1 MTQATPS
8 YDGDDETYRLAEIK
22 AAENGTS
29 VSELV
34 KDHFSDFTGVEAQ
47 SWKESFRDILMTI
60 RAEHPGFKAADNLP
74 REELYDRNA
83 FR

>member
-1 MTQATPS
+1 MQTITVVV
-8 YDGDDETYRLAEIK
+8 DDETYRLAEIK

-29 VSELV
+29 VSEMV
-34 KDHFSDFTGVEAQ
+34 KDYLSGLAGVETPARE
-47 SWKESFRDILMTI
+47 ESFRDILTAI

>member
-1 MTQATPS
+1 MQTITVVV
-8 YDGDDETYRLAEIK
+8 DDETYRLAEIK

-29 VSELV
+29 VSEMV
-34 KDHFSDFTGVEAQ
+34 KDYLSGLAGVDTPTEE
-47 SWKESFRDILMTI
+47 ESFRDILAAI

>member
-1 MTQATPS
+1 MTQATPM

-22 AAENGTS
+22 AAENGKP
-29 VSELV
+29 VSEMG
-34 KDHFSDFTGVEAQ
+34 KDYLSGLARVEPL
-47 SWKESFRDILMTI
+47 SWEESFRDILKTI

-74 REELYDRNA
+74 RENLYDRDA

>member
-8 YDGDDETYRLAEIK
+8 YDGDSETDRLAEIK
-22 AAENGTS
+22 SAENGKP
-29 VSELV
+29 VSEMG
-34 KDHFSDFTGVEAQ
+34 KDYLSGLARVEAP
-47 SWKESFRDILMTI
+47 SWEESFRDILKTI
-60 RAEHPGFKAADNLP
+60 RSEHPGFKAADNLP

>member
-1 MTQATPS
+1 MQTITVVV
-8 YDGDDETYRLAEIK
+8 DDETYRLAEIK

-29 VSELV
+29 VSAMV
-34 KDHFSDFTGVEAQ
+34 KDYLSGLAGVETPTRE
-47 SWKESFRDILMTI
+47 ESFRDILAAI
-60 RAEHPGFKAADNLP
+60 RAKHPGFKAADNLP